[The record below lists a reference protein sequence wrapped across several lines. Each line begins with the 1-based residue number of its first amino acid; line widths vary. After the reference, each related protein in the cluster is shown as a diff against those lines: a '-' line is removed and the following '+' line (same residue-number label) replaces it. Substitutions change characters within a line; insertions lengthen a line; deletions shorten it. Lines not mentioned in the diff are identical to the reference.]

1 MKKLLIAVIVF
12 CSSFAHAQW
21 ILPPI
26 LQRKPVASGSST
38 TSNSP
43 VLVTNLVI
51 VPTGSPI
58 VVR

>member
-1 MKKLLIAVIVF
+1 MKKLFLIAIVL
-12 CSSFAHAQW
+12 CASLADAQQ

-26 LQRKPVASGSST
+26 LKRKPVASGSS